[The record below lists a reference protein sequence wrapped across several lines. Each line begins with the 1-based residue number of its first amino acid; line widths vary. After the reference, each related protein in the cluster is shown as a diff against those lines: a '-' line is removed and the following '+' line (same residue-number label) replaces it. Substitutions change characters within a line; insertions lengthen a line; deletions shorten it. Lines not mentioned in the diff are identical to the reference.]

1 MDSITHIAIGACMGE
16 AFAGKRLGRK
26 AMIWGAVAQSL
37 PDIDFVASFWM
48 DTPSD
53 LLAHRGFTHSFLFLV
68 LIVPLMALSAEK
80 WHRPHNISF
89 KKWLAFF
96 AAAVFVHLFLDV
108 FNNYGIGWLEPF
120 SHKRFSLNAVYV
132 ADPFFSLWPG
142 LATIAL
148 IVHRKKDK
156 LRTFY
161 WRFGLGMAAIY
172 LGLCVVNKIRIDR
185 QVNTAFQLQNIP
197 HQLYFTTPAP
207 LQNWLWFVVSGD
219 EKGFY
224 TGFRSLL
231 DGDKKIQF
239 EFVPRNQQ
247 MIDSLKDHE
256 EVLKL
261 IRFSQGFYTVE
272 KWKDT
277 LVFNDLRFGQII
289 GWADPCNRFVF
300 HYYLSHPNENKMVVQ
315 RGRFDKWDLNIAFA
329 LLRRMRGE
337 D

>member
-1 MDSITHIAIGACMGE
+1 
-16 AFAGKRLGRK
+16 
-26 AMIWGAVAQSL
+26 
-37 PDIDFVASFWM
+37 
-48 DTPSD
+48 
-53 LLAHRGFTHSFLFLV
+53 
-68 LIVPLMALSAEK
+68 MALSAEK

-89 KKWLAFF
+89 QKWLSFF
-96 AAAVFVHLFLDV
+96 AASVFVHLFLDV

-156 LRTFY
+156 LRAFY
-161 WRFGLGMAAIY
+161 WRFGLGMAALY
-172 LGLCVVNKIRIDR
+172 LGLCVVNKIRIDK

-197 HQLYFTTPAP
+197 HQQYFTTPAP

-231 DGDKKIQF
+231 DDDLKIQF
-239 EFVPRNQQ
+239 EYVPRNQQ
-247 MIDSLKDHE
+247 MIDSIKDHE
-256 EVLKL
+256 EVIKL

-289 GWADPCNRFVF
+289 GWVDPCNRFVF
-300 HYYLSHPNENKMVVQ
+300 HYYLSHPNDNKMVVQ

-337 D
+337 N

>member
-1 MDSITHIAIGACMGE
+1 MGE
-16 AFAGKRLGRK
+16 AFAGKKLGRK
-26 AMIWGAVAQSL
+26 AMVWGALAQSL

-53 LLAHRGFTHSFLFLV
+53 LLAHRGFTHSFLFLL

-80 WHRPHNISF
+80 WHRPLNISF
-89 KKWLAFF
+89 QKWLSFF

-156 LRTFY
+156 LRIFY
-161 WRFGLGMAAIY
+161 WRFGLGMAAVY

-185 QVNTAFQLQNIP
+185 QVKTAFQLQNIP
-197 HQLYFTTPAP
+197 HQQYFTTPAP

-219 EKGFY
+219 ENGFY

-239 EFVPRNQQ
+239 EYVPRNQQ
-247 MIDSLKDHE
+247 LLDSIKDHE

-289 GWADPCNRFVF
+289 GWVDPCNRFVF
-300 HYYLSHPNENKMVVQ
+300 HYYLSHPNDNKMVVQ
-315 RGRFDKWDLNIAFA
+315 RGRFDQWDLNIAFA

-337 D
+337 N